1 MRVAFLVGNDL
12 TSHLIVG
19 RVLDDVLRAGHT
31 PYVCYTHQPPNPRAE
46 PELRELFTYERTLL
60 NSCVYPYLD
69 SLPAPLHGALLSP
82 AGIAKLY
89 RDKVVVRVVEDVNA
103 PDFIDYLAAENVR
116 VGFSVRCYQ
125 KFRAPLIDHFRPE
138 PDAPALFANLHPGIL
153 PRYRGVLT
161 FARSMLHGEREA
173 GFTLHRVNEDWDAG
187 GVIALSTGPLDYGSS
202 VLENMAGQRDRAAG
216 LLLDAIGTA
225 AADGDWTDLPQDPEA
240 AGYYSHL
247 RRADLDALHREG
259 VELFRHR
266 PVIDLLTGAYT
277 PPGSPERF
285 ELGGILAGIT
295 SRRPQTAALPG

>member
-19 RVLDDVLRAGHT
+19 QVLDDVLRAGHT
-31 PYVCYTHQPPNPRAE
+31 PYVCYTHQRPNPRAE

-60 NSCVYPYLD
+60 DSCVHPYLD

-89 RDKVVVRVVEDVNA
+89 RDRAVVRVVEDVNA
-103 PDFIDYLAAENVR
+103 PDFIAYLADQDVR
-116 VGFSVRCYQ
+116 AGFSVRCYQ
-125 KFRAPLIDHFRPE
+125 KFRAPLIDHFRPD
-138 PDAPALFANLHPGIL
+138 PGAPALFANLHPGIL

-187 GVIALSTGPLDYGSS
+187 GVIALSTAPLDYGRS
-202 VLENMAGQRDRAAG
+202 VLENMAAQRGQAAA
-216 LLLDAIGTA
+216 LLLDAIEA
-225 AADGDWTDLPQDPEA
+225 AAIDGNWRERQQDPAE

-247 RRADLDALHREG
+247 TRADLDELHRKG
-259 VELFRHR
+259 IELFRPR
-266 PVIDLLTGAYT
+266 AVIDLLTHAYT
-277 PPGSPERF
+277 PPGSPQRH

-295 SRRPQTAALPG
+295 SRRPDMAGVPA